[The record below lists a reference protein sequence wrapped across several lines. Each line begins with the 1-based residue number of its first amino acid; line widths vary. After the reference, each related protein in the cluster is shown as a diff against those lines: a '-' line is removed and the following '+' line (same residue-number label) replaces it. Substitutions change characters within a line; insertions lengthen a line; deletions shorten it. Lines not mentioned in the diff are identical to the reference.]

1 MAKKIKVHE
10 KALAHLTRGMY
21 RSPASALRE
30 LVSNAWDADATCVRI
45 TTGAPGFFQLVVRD
59 NGRGFTK
66 EEFEELMKGGIGNS
80 QKRPGHLQL
89 AHGRKVIGRL
99 GVGMLGIA
107 QICLGFTVTSKT
119 ANGSAFKARIRLYDL
134 IKQQLDC
141 EGSPLVKGTGGQTVV
156 DVGEYDVLPFDG
168 KDFDVGTQIL
178 ADDLHPVFVKV
189 FQESVG
195 SKLYKDVPIDWARAI
210 TVMSRYR
217 SLQEL
222 GDYWRV
228 LWELSVSCP
237 VPYVSPRALPEKI
250 VADEQR
256 RLTAYDF
263 TVLVDGIKLLKPVR
277 LSGNKSG
284 YTVKAIPKTTLRS
297 YGNNVIFHGYVAVQE
312 GRQIS
317 PDELRGILIR
327 IKDVG
332 IGYYDPSML
341 DFRDNEGPRSR
352 WITGEIFIEE
362 GIEDALNIDRDS
374 FNKFNPEFRVLQE
387 YIHGFLRKEIFPDV
401 YKNLELRSREKAEER
416 NRERKKDLETV
427 LSTALSTPVKV
438 LRSKDSDHVSL
449 EKGAR
454 VTRVVLPSDAE
465 ISTKKS
471 QKPLA
476 GAMLAILEV
485 ALREKTK
492 AQQRERFT
500 ALLMELLD
508 RW

>member
-1 MAKKIKVHE
+1 MAQKIKVHE

-30 LVSNAWDADATCVRI
+30 LVSNAWDADATRVRI
-45 TTGAPGFFQLVVRD
+45 TTGAPVFFQLVVRD

-66 EEFEELMKGGIGNS
+66 EDFEELMKGGIGNS
-80 QKRPGHLQL
+80 QKRPSQLQL

-119 ANGSAFKARIRLYDL
+119 QSGAAFKARIRLYDL
-134 IKQQLDC
+134 IKEKLDSQ
-141 EGSPLVKGTGGQTVV
+141 GSPLVKGTGGQTVV

-168 KDFDVGTQIL
+168 KDFEVGTQIL
-178 ADDLHPVFVKV
+178 ADDLHPVFVKA

-195 SKLYKDVPIDWARAI
+195 SKHYKDVPIDWAKAI
-210 TVMSRYR
+210 TIMSHQR

-222 GDYWRV
+222 GDYWRL
-228 LWELSVSCP
+228 LWELSISCP
-237 VPYVSPRALPEKI
+237 VPYVSSTALPNRI
-250 VADEQR
+250 IANEQK
-256 RLTAYDF
+256 RLTGYEF
-263 TVLVDGIKLLKPVR
+263 TVLIDGINILKPVR

-284 YTVKAIPKTTLRS
+284 YTIKAIPTTTLRS
-297 YGNNVIFHGYVAVQE
+297 YGKNVIFHGYIAVQE
-312 GRQIS
+312 GVQLR

-352 WITGEIFIEE
+352 WITGEVFIEE
-362 GIEDALNIDRDS
+362 GLEDALNIDRDS

-401 YKNLELRSREKAEER
+401 YRNLELRSMEKAEER
-416 NRERKKDLETV
+416 NQARKKDLETV
-427 LSTALSTPVKV
+427 LSGALSTSVKV
-438 LRSKDSDHVSL
+438 VSSKDSDHVSL
-449 EKGAR
+449 EKGPK
-454 VTRVVLPSDAE
+454 VTRLVLPSDAE
-465 ISTKKS
+465 IGTKKS

-500 ALLMELLD
+500 ELLMELLD